1 MSHRPGPNTASPRHP
16 GHEQSRPAARLAPQA
31 QRLQQAA
38 RESDYT
44 LSHAGKRVRI
54 GPITD
59 QRIRPGEFR
68 DLDAKEIAALK
79 RAAK

>member
-1 MSHRPGPNTASPRHP
+1 
-16 GHEQSRPAARLAPQA
+16 L
-31 QRLQQAA
+31 
-38 RESDYT
+38 
-44 LSHAGKRVRI
+44 KRVRI